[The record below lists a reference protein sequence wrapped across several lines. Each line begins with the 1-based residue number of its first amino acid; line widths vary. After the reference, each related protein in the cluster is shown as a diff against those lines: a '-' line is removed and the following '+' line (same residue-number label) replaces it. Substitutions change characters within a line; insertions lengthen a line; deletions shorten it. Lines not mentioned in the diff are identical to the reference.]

1 MKSECEVGAPPQDRT
16 SKDNHHDGRHDGRHD
31 ERRDGDLEKGDGPGC
46 GPARQS
52 GVADAGLTAGC
63 GGPHQ
68 ITARPVPPEL
78 AIAQLIVA
86 HVYGVPLDSLLAST
100 RKGRREAEARQ
111 VAMYLA
117 HVVFRMSLADI
128 ARSFGRD
135 RSTARHA
142 CLHVEHLREDP
153 SRDRL
158 VAWLE
163 ALLRQD
169 GAEVSFGPP
178 ITPQRVGP
186 PTIDLDAEVLS

>member
-1 MKSECEVGAPPQDRT
+1 MKSECKVGARPQDRT
-16 SKDNHHDGRHDGRHD
+16 SNDIRHDNS
-31 ERRDGDLEKGDGPGC
+31 RDGGPDKGGGPGAGC
-46 GPARQS
+46 ALVPRSDA
-52 GVADAGLTAGC
+52 ADAGLAVGC

-68 ITARPVPPEL
+68 IMARPVPPEL

-86 HVYGVPLDSLLAST
+86 HVYGVPLASLLAST

-142 CLHVEHLREDP
+142 CRHVEHLREDP

-169 GAEVSFGPP
+169 AGEVPFGPP
-178 ITPQRVGP
+178 ISQP
-186 PTIDLDAEVLS
+186 PTLDLDAEVLS